1 MRILAAPLMLVALV
15 GAAEPPLKT
24 VAPVSILAPDSEARW
39 IPFDLTQGNQIR
51 FTMSIDGHRATAILD
66 TGVSYSVLSRRYA
79 SAAGEAIVER
89 GAADAIGGSVAVAWA
104 ATRKL
109 VLGGVTRTGGRIAV
123 ADLPALATGES
134 TPVDVLVGRDLIG
147 RYALDIDYDAHRF
160 RLLPSGRLPFRGIT
174 APLAI
179 SAARQV
185 YESEVV
191 IDGHRMRPMIV
202 DTGDGSSI
210 TFSADAWQ
218 AADVAPPALT
228 SAVSFGLGG
237 PVITDLA
244 VLPEMRVGGAVASE
258 VEVRIEPRGGFSQE
272 VGAAGRIGTGFLQ
285 RYRVLLDPRAG
296 RMVLAPGAA
305 ADTPPLKSTSGLL
318 VQPDGRQLDVVHVMR
333 NSPAQAAGWRG
344 GEAICTVDGEP
355 IPADYRHSPLASW
368 SVGKPGRVV
377 ALGLCGGGTRTLT
390 LARFY

>member
-1 MRILAAPLMLVALV
+1 MRVLAAPLMLLALA
-15 GAAEPPLKT
+15 GAAEPPLRT
-24 VAPVSILAPDSEARW
+24 AAPVSILAADSESRW
-39 IPFDLTQGNQIR
+39 VPFDLTQGNQIR
-51 FTMSIDGHRATAILD
+51 FTMTVDGHPATAILD

-79 SAAGEAIVER
+79 AAAGERIVER

-123 ADLPALATGES
+123 ADVPALATGES
-134 TPVDVLVGRDLIG
+134 APVDVLVGRDLIG

-160 RLLPSGRLPFRGIT
+160 RLLPSGRLPFRGLT
-174 APLAI
+174 APLTV
-179 SAARQV
+179 SRSRQV
-185 YESEVV
+185 YESDVT
-191 IDGHRMRPMIV
+191 IDGHRVGPMIV

-210 TFSADAWQ
+210 TFSADAWEG
-218 AADVAPPALT
+218 AGVSPPALT

-237 PVITDLA
+237 PVITGLA
-244 VLPEMRVGGAVASE
+244 VLPELRVGGVTASN

-296 RMVLAPGAA
+296 RMVLAPGAT
-305 ADTPPLKSTSGLL
+305 ADAPPLKSTSGLL
-318 VQPDGRQLDVVHVMR
+318 VRPDGRRLEVVHVMR

-344 GEAICTVDGEP
+344 DEAICTVDGDP
-355 IPADYRHSPLASW
+355 IPPDYRHSAMASW
-368 SVGKPGRVV
+368 SVGNPGRTV
-377 ALGLCGGGTRTLT
+377 ALGLCGGGTRRLT
-390 LARFY
+390 LADFY